1 MKRIVFVALMAALTI
16 AIESCNATE
25 KAVAL
30 FKDKCPDSKIVK
42 LSDGSYQVSI
52 KCEQLY
58 STAEMQK
65 YIQKGII
72 TYDFAGAT
80 ISGVVQ
86 SRDSVPDLYGILVT
100 IAKGAK
106 KRSP

>member
-16 AIESCNATE
+16 AISSCNASQ

-30 FKDKCPDSKIVK
+30 FKEKCPESKVTK
-42 LSDGSYQVSI
+42 LANGSYQVTV
-52 KCEQLY
+52 KCTELY

-65 YIQKGII
+65 YIQKGVI
-72 TYDFAGAT
+72 TYDFAGAS

-106 KRSP
+106 RR